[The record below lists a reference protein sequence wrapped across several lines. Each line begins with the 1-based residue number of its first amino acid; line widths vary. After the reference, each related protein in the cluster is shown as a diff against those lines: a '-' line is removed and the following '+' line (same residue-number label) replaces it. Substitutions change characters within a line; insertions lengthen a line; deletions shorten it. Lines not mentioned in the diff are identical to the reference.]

1 MPPTGP
7 ASSAGFMLGLNTNVP
22 QQLKAMGAEY
32 QKMVNSVIRLN
43 KRLTRSFAQTAT
55 AMTTGAA
62 AFTGGPTGPAAGSN
76 SRPRYGASS
85 PYFAGAM
92 GMRGRSQ
99 ADAMAQ
105 IFGTIAAGAQRRI
118 MGPGGGITN
127 QSEINRLSKAFTAR
141 NPWTLGLT
149 QGRGGKALRQMT
161 KAMQSI
167 ESGKLTA
174 AQGADTVSGMLVTL
188 LNVPSKKAKQI
199 KDEISK
205 GLIPALDKLT
215 KSAKNT
221 TKAVGGAS
229 GNDDKKSLSD
239 TMKDF
244 KKAVGYSFL
253 AEAVPAMVRLIS
265 RGVNEGAFLS
275 IQQRLGSQS
284 AKGIFEDQVSF
295 TGSTEG
301 RFNVTDM
308 QSVIAGLGGRG
319 LNSGQFGG
327 VSPEV
332 AATAASL
339 KVFGYSIEDV
349 VSQIDPLIKKY
360 QLNNKQI
367 DRTTKELALMG
378 RVSGL
383 TGAAIASIVSN
394 VGSITRSRGMFGDKA
409 TSAAKQ
415 ATSLQAMF
423 TNAGIDVDASQMIG
437 ALSDPMGGLGSMA
450 KLSALMGA
458 GGVSMSVR
466 DIEGALNS
474 GNYSAIGAN
483 LVTALGNLGGRYDLI
498 SATGRAA
505 FGTYAEGLLAGTGI
519 SPTDAAQI
527 ANSAGR
533 MKQYGRGATEA
544 ATGSFGVLQADANPR
559 MVAEA
564 NRGINAINANTP
576 GMSTML
582 SEGVAGMATNVAGI
596 AADVAKIAAGV
607 VAPIGAIATFIG
619 AGTAG
624 GAAGGALS
632 AAGAGA
638 GAAAAGLAGVL
649 AAGLVAGLSIWWASG
664 QVQKFFKGDFDN
676 ASAELPWYTQA
687 WLDYTPAG
695 LVAKKFM
702 PSVSPGSYQQYP
714 ADTLTPEQQQA
725 KFRAQSR
732 LMIKDPGLNISQAD
746 LQSASVSSGRGPAT
760 DNEAV
765 VNLLSLIYHAMQ
777 NNRPVAVPHIA
788 G

>member
-1 MPPTGP
+1 VPPTGP
-7 ASSAGFMLGLNTNVP
+7 AASAGFMLGMNTNVP
-22 QQLKAMGAEY
+22 QQLQAMGLQY
-32 QKMVNSVIRLN
+32 QRLVNSVIRLN
-43 KRLTRSFAQTAT
+43 KRMEKSLAGTAS
-55 AMTTGAA
+55 MLSTGAA
-62 AFTGGPTGPAAGSN
+62 AFTGGPGAAGTK
-76 SRPRYGASS
+76 PKYGVSS
-85 PYFAGAM
+85 PYLAGAV

-105 IFGTIAAGAQRRI
+105 IFGVMAASAQRKV

-127 QSEINRLSKAFTAR
+127 QAEINRLSKAFNAR

-149 QGRGGKALRQMT
+149 QGRGGKTLRQMT

-174 AQGADTVSGMLVTL
+174 SQGADSISGMLVTL

-215 KSAKNT
+215 KTAKNAS
-221 TKAVGGAS
+221 KAVGAS

-253 AEAVPAMVRLIS
+253 AEGVSAMARLVA
-265 RGVNEGAFLS
+265 RGVNENAFLA

-284 AKGIFEDQVSF
+284 AKGIFEDQI
-295 TGSTEG
+295 GLARPTEG

-308 QSVIAGLGGRG
+308 QSVVAGLGGRG
-319 LNSGQFGG
+319 LNSGQFSG

-339 KVFGYSIEDV
+339 KAFGTSIEDV

-367 DRTTKELALMG
+367 DKTTKELALMG

-383 TGAAIASIVSN
+383 SGAAIASLVSN
-394 VGSITRSRGMFGDKA
+394 VGSVTRSRGMFGDKA
-409 TSAAKQ
+409 SSAAKQ

-423 TNAGIDVDASQMIG
+423 TNAGIDVDATQMIG
-437 ALSDPMGGLGSMA
+437 ALSDPMSGLGSMA

-474 GNYSAIGAN
+474 GNYSAIGMN
-483 LVTALGNLGGRYDLI
+483 LVTALGNLGSRYDLT

-505 FGTYAEGLLAGTGI
+505 FGTYAEGLLSGTGI

-533 MKQYGRGATEA
+533 MRQYGRGAAEA
-544 ATGSFGVLQADANPR
+544 ATGNFGVLLDDANPAS
-559 MVAEA
+559 MKIA
-564 NRGINAINANTP
+564 NRGINTANAVP
-576 GMSTML
+576 GMSTLL
-582 SEGVAGMATNVAGI
+582 SEGSVGIATNIAGI
-596 AADVAKIAAGV
+596 ASDVAKIAAGV
-607 VAPIGAIATFIG
+607 VGPIGAIATFIG
-619 AGTAG
+619 ASTAG

-632 AAGAGA
+632 AAGSGA

-676 ASAELPWYTQA
+676 VSADLPWYTKA
-687 WLDYTPAG
+687 WLDYAPAG

-702 PSVSPGSYQQYP
+702 PTVPSGSYQAFAP
-714 ADTLTPEQQQA
+714 DALTPEQQQA
-725 KFRAQSR
+725 KFRVQSR
-732 LMIKDPGLNISQAD
+732 LMIKDPALNLSSGD
-746 LQSASVSSGRGPAT
+746 LQTAASVDRSPQT
-760 DNEAV
+760 NNEAV
-765 VNLLSLIYHAMQ
+765 VNLLALIYQAMQ
-777 NNRPVAVPHIA
+777 NNRSVTIPHIA